1 MSKPAT
7 KNYGQK
13 WVLPQTI
20 VSVTHVDFQNEK
32 DPSVATIPDISSG
45 RMRCC
50 LASPTACD
58 PQLDRRT
65 GLSSFPRA
73 CSSGFESTV
82 MGNLLIVPPTAI
94 GLLPPPFFLR
104 PHSLALYS
112 IGTANCGTS
121 PLSMTLTRSVKADR
135 RHDPA
140 SAEPWA
146 TNERRWP
153 GWRPSGPPEA
163 SAWKDKIPF
172 RTSSSKNPSG
182 GSGRL

>member
-1 MSKPAT
+1 
-7 KNYGQK
+7 
-13 WVLPQTI
+13 
-20 VSVTHVDFQNEK
+20 
-32 DPSVATIPDISSG
+32 
-45 RMRCC
+45 MRCC

-65 GLSSFPRA
+65 GLSSSPRA
-73 CSSGFESTV
+73 CTSGLESTV

-94 GLLPPPFFLR
+94 GLLPPPFFLMA
-104 PHSLALYS
+104 HSLALHS

-121 PLSMTLTRSVKADR
+121 PLSMTLTRSVKANR

-153 GWRPSGPPEA
+153 GWRPSGPPELQHEKTRFLFEHLLPRRLPELK
-163 SAWKDKIPF
+163 SHHVGREDYKVFWGRRVLF
-172 RTSSSKNPSG
+172 LQGSKCISVL
-182 GSGRL
+182 RR